1 MNFQRLMKLEDD
13 GSGDNKEE
21 DIAIDEVQTDDESDD
36 TQVSKSQTSRFANL
50 QNISFNF
57 EPYDQD
63 ICIMGAK
70 SSGKSYLA
78 NILMKGLHGVN
89 VWVYDFNSQ
98 FHSSKAIVFHELNKM
113 LELYDEAKRGHYILQ
128 PHDNSENTF
137 RRFCSEGFKRGNLVL
152 IMDEAH
158 SFLTKQKQLK
168 EFNNIILSG
177 RPRGISCV
185 TLSSRPASLPN
196 NCLTGARHVFAFK
209 LNLESDIKFLEGYL
223 GEDVWIL
230 MPKDKRHKL
239 RDEPELPEHTFFYR
253 DMDKSQGM
261 IGKV

>member
-1 MNFQRLMKLEDD
+1 MKLEDD

-21 DIAIDEVQTDDESDD
+21 DIAIDEVQTDEESDD

-50 QNISFNF
+50 QNIQFDF

-63 ICIMGAK
+63 ICIVGSK
-70 SSGKSYLA
+70 GSGKSFLA
-78 NILMKGLHGVN
+78 NMIMKGLHGVN
-89 VWVYDFNSQ
+89 VWVYDFNFQ
-98 FHSSKAIVFHELNKM
+98 FHSSKAIVFNDLDKL
-113 LELYDEAKRGHYILQ
+113 LEVYDTAKRGHYILQ
-128 PHDNSENTF
+128 PHDNSEETF
-137 RRFCSEGFKRGNLVL
+137 KRFNAEAFKRGNLVL

-177 RPRGISCV
+177 RPRGISCI
-185 TLSSRPASLPN
+185 TISSRPASLPN
-196 NCLTGARHVFAFK
+196 NVLTNAKHVFAFK

-223 GEDVWIL
+223 GDDVWIL

-239 RDEPELPEHTFFYR
+239 KDEAELPEHTFFYR
-253 DMDKSQGM
+253 DMDKTEGM